1 MLKYVDYDILFQ
13 EIPDEVTLAI
23 NLSRCPYRCKGC
35 HSPQLQSDIG
45 EELNEEALLRLLQRY
60 GKSVTCICFM
70 GGDADPERVC
80 SLAIYLRR
88 HWKREMKTA
97 WYSGNR
103 EIFEKALICF
113 DFIKTGSY
121 IEELGGLDKQTT
133 NQRLFRLDKGHLMEI
148 TSRLQRCSSQVR

>member
-45 EELNEEALLRLLQRY
+45 EELNEAALLRLLQRY

-80 SLAIYLRR
+80 SLACFV
-88 HWKREMKTA
+88 RENGERSIKTA
-97 WYSGNR
+97 WYSGNENLYER
-103 EIFEKALICF
+103 AVTCF
-113 DFIKTGSY
+113 DYVKTGSY
-121 IEELGGLDKQTT
+121 IEELGGLDKPTT
-133 NQRLFRLDKGHLMEI
+133 NQQLFRLDKGHLIEI

>member
-70 GGDADPERVC
+70 GGMPIRNESARWRSICDDIGRER
-80 SLAIYLRR
+80 
-88 HWKREMKTA
+88 
-97 WYSGNR
+97 
-103 EIFEKALICF
+103 
-113 DFIKTGSY
+113 
-121 IEELGGLDKQTT
+121 
-133 NQRLFRLDKGHLMEI
+133 
-148 TSRLQRCSSQVR
+148 

>member
-70 GGDADPERVC
+70 GGGCRSGTSLLAGDLFATTLGERDEN
-80 SLAIYLRR
+80 SLVFR
-88 HWKREMKTA
+88 
-97 WYSGNR
+97 
-103 EIFEKALICF
+103 
-113 DFIKTGSY
+113 
-121 IEELGGLDKQTT
+121 KQGD
-133 NQRLFRLDKGHLMEI
+133 L
-148 TSRLQRCSSQVR
+148 